1 MLRDRGRTA
10 ADAFL
15 AARRND
21 LGRRSSL
28 ELDSLLEGA

>member
-1 MLRDRGRTA
+1 MLRDRGRAA

-15 AARRND
+15 VAHHDD